1 MSLDLFLKSHVT
13 KDKALANYIKIGDAE
28 LRVFG
33 NKYFISP
40 ESHKDFENAYKK
52 YVFTDSKETYLV
64 ERQLDTGK
72 IVIDLDFRYKVDI
85 TEKQHTEDHISDFIE
100 LCVNGLKH
108 TFCDILNKNIEFYI
122 FEKEDVNCLDNVTKD
137 GIHIMTNIIADFPTK
152 MLFRNYILDNINDI
166 WDDLPLEN
174 DWNSVIDEGVMKGN
188 AGWQLYGSRKPGNQP
203 YKLKYIFDT
212 LTQSKTIELNKIDI
226 QYINFDDYFPRFCAR
241 NTENC
246 HSLILNESLNEA
258 YEKIMNKISTKL
270 KVSKSKCSQLSEVK
284 SSQDLDSMIQALFDH
299 ANTDY
304 SIKEIHNYTMALPKE
319 YWSAGSYDKWI
330 RVGWALKNTNEKL
343 MLTWIKF
350 CSQSED
356 FDFENNNAY
365 DYWENGELSSEEGL
379 SYKSIIYWCKISSPE
394 EYQKIYNRTVDYYIY
409 YSFRN
414 NTECDLANT
423 LFQMYKSQYVC
434 TSITNNIWYEFKD
447 NRWEPNDRGT
457 ALRVKISTSMYE
469 RYEEKLFAFQS
480 TVNATQNNMI
490 LSSTKA
496 QDDEKLTLN
505 NMSNKIVDEFKD
517 NSGDDSKD
525 FIKKRNEMTSTCKLL
540 KKTTIKNNVMKE
552 AQELFWDKH
561 FYNKLDKNPYL
572 LGCTNCVVDF
582 SERDHRCGRHDD
594 YVSKSTN
601 LNYQPIEFYKKNKPK
616 IVNEIED
623 FMKQLFPD
631 TTSEESSKPDSSLRN
646 YMWEHMASTLLGTN
660 ENQTFNIYNG
670 SGANG
675 KSKLVELMSIVLGD
689 YKGTVPISL
698 ITQKRSNIGGTSS
711 EIYNLIGTRYAVMQE
726 PSKND
731 KINEGIMKELTG
743 GDPIQCRALFKDSV
757 TFLPQFKLAVCTN
770 NMLEVN
776 STDDG
781 TWRRLR
787 KVDFVSKFTEKPY
800 EDPRFPREDY
810 KYQFKIDKKLDEKFK
825 KWAPV
830 LLSMLVEVSYEKQ
843 GRVIDVEPV
852 LASTEKYRKDQDIIF
867 EFHNATFEPRP
878 SENGFG
884 IKQRDVSSKFN
895 EWYSKMYI
903 GKTKP
908 SGKEVHAFLEKKYGK
923 YPTQTGWLKFS
934 YKNTFDTVDGF
945 DE

>member
-1 MSLDLFLKSHVT
+1 
-13 KDKALANYIKIGDAE
+13 
-28 LRVFG
+28 
-33 NKYFISP
+33 
-40 ESHKDFENAYKK
+40 
-52 YVFTDSKETYLV
+52 
-64 ERQLDTGK
+64 
-72 IVIDLDFRYKVDI
+72 
-85 TEKQHTEDHISDFIE
+85 
-100 LCVNGLKH
+100 
-108 TFCDILNKNIEFYI
+108 
-122 FEKEDVNCLDNVTKD
+122 
-137 GIHIMTNIIADFPTK
+137 
-152 MLFRNYILDNINDI
+152 
-166 WDDLPLEN
+166 
-174 DWNSVIDEGVMKGN
+174 
-188 AGWQLYGSRKPGNQP
+188 
-203 YKLKYIFDT
+203 
-212 LTQSKTIELNKIDI
+212 
-226 QYINFDDYFPRFCAR
+226 
-241 NTENC
+241 
-246 HSLILNESLNEA
+246 
-258 YEKIMNKISTKL
+258 
-270 KVSKSKCSQLSEVK
+270 
-284 SSQDLDSMIQALFDH
+284 
-299 ANTDY
+299 
-304 SIKEIHNYTMALPKE
+304 
-319 YWSAGSYDKWI
+319 
-330 RVGWALKNTNEKL
+330 
-343 MLTWIKF
+343 
-350 CSQSED
+350 
-356 FDFENNNAY
+356 
-365 DYWENGELSSEEGL
+365 
-379 SYKSIIYWCKISSPE
+379 
-394 EYQKIYNRTVDYYIY
+394 
-409 YSFRN
+409 
-414 NTECDLANT
+414 
-423 LFQMYKSQYVC
+423 
-434 TSITNNIWYEFKD
+434 
-447 NRWEPNDRGT
+447 
-457 ALRVKISTSMYE
+457 
-469 RYEEKLFAFQS
+469 
-480 TVNATQNNMI
+480 
-490 LSSTKA
+490 
-496 QDDEKLTLN
+496 
-505 NMSNKIVDEFKD
+505 
-517 NSGDDSKD
+517 
-525 FIKKRNEMTSTCKLL
+525 
-540 KKTTIKNNVMKE
+540 
-552 AQELFWDKH
+552 
-561 FYNKLDKNPYL
+561 
-572 LGCTNCVVDF
+572 
-582 SERDHRCGRHDD
+582 
-594 YVSKSTN
+594 
-601 LNYQPIEFYKKNKPK
+601 
-616 IVNEIED
+616 
-623 FMKQLFPD
+623 MKQLFPD

-867 EFHNATFEPRP
+867 EFHNAMFEPRP